1 MILSIGSAK
10 TLMHDL
16 QPLGNLSF
24 LPMSEKGAITLN
36 SDFKELLNLLN
47 EAQAKD
53 LVVGGY
59 AVIEYTEPR
68 YTKDLDIWVSP
79 ERNNAERVYT
89 ALKQFG
95 APLANITIEDFTNPN
110 LVYYLGRP
118 PVRVDILMGL
128 TGLEF
133 ERSWSNR
140 VEGNYGEI
148 QTQFISIEDLIITK
162 SKAGRPQDI
171 IDVENLR
178 LTLKRKESS
187 EPAKVSEPE
196 QKPVRKKGKNR
207 KTNPNES
214 GI

>member
-1 MILSIGSAK
+1 
-10 TLMHDL
+10 MHDL
-16 QPLGNLSF
+16 QSPGNLSF

-47 EAQAKD
+47 EAQAKY
-53 LVVGGY
+53 LIVGGY

-79 ERNNAERVYT
+79 ERDNAERVYT

-95 APLANITIEDFTNPN
+95 APLANITIEDFTNPT
-110 LVYYLGRP
+110 LVYHMGRP

-128 TGLEF
+128 AGLEF

-140 VEGNYGEI
+140 VEENYGEV
-148 QTQFISIEDLIITK
+148 QTQIISIEDLIITK
-162 SKAGRPQDI
+162 SKAGRPQDLM
-171 IDVENLR
+171 DVENLR

-187 EPAKVSEPE
+187 DQAQVSEPE
-196 QKPVRKKGKNR
+196 QKPTRKKSKNR

>member
-1 MILSIGSAK
+1 
-10 TLMHDL
+10 
-16 QPLGNLSF
+16 
-24 LPMSEKGAITLN
+24 
-36 SDFKELLNLLN
+36 
-47 EAQAKD
+47 
-53 LVVGGY
+53 
-59 AVIEYTEPR
+59 
-68 YTKDLDIWVSP
+68 
-79 ERNNAERVYT
+79 
-89 ALKQFG
+89 
-95 APLANITIEDFTNPN
+95 LANITIEDFTNPK
-110 LVYYLGRP
+110 LVYHMGRP

-148 QTQFISIEDLIITK
+148 QTQFISIEDLLITK
-162 SKAGRPQDI
+162 SKAGRPQDVM
-171 IDVENLR
+171 DVENLR